1 MYLLKV
7 CNFLLKQ
14 LHIEAA
20 KFQRGGIFYI
30 VGVNMK

>member
-14 LHIEAA
+14 LNIEAA
-20 KFQRGGIFYI
+20 KLQRGGIFYI